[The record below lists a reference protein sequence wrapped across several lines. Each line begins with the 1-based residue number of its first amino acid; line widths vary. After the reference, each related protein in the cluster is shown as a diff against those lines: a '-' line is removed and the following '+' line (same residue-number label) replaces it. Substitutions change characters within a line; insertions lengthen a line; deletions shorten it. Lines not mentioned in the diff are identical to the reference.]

1 MDKDDLCH
9 GMHPP
14 DPVRVRPIGYLANRV
29 RSRRER
35 DSENGATGVDVWS
48 PIKTPSEID
57 VKSKPGVKASESRAA
72 ITMRLYSDQGE
83 LHRVICNVEGATAK
97 SLIA

>member
-1 MDKDDLCH
+1 M
-9 GMHPP
+9 
-14 DPVRVRPIGYLANRV
+14 
-29 RSRRER
+29 
-35 DSENGATGVDVWS
+35 S

-72 ITMRLYSDQGE
+72 ITMRLYSDQVE

-97 SLIA
+97 SLIALLNRAKGKWT